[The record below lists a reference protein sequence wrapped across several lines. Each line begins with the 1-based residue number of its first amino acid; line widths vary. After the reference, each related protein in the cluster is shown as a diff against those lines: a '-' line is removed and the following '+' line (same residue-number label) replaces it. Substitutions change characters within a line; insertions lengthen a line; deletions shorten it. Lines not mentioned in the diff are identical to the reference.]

1 MQRVVGL
8 TGGMLAVALG
18 LAGCGSANVAAHASS
33 QASAPAAPV
42 TTTQTYPS
50 RTQAHNPVHI
60 TVQQGQGHLT
70 VHITTPGV
78 SGHQAAQLQSAVQQ
92 LNQLLQQLQNP

>member
-1 MQRVVGL
+1 MQRVAGF

-18 LAGCGSANVAAHASS
+18 LAGCGNATTAAHTSRETSAST
-33 QASAPAAPV
+33 APV
-42 TTTQTYPS
+42 TNLRTYPS
-50 RTQAHNPVHI
+50 GTQAHTLVHI

-78 SGHQAAQLQSAVQQ
+78 SGHQAAQLHSAVQQ